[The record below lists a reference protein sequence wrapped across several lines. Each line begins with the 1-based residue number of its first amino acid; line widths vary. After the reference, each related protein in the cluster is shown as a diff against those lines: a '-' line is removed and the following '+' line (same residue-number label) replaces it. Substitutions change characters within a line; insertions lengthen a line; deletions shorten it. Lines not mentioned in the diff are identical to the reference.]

1 MGQSKRTQNLWL
13 SINGKVD
20 ASTGDDMPT
29 QILSGQLPL
38 QIHPSSDTKRTLVIG
53 LASGVTA
60 NEAYKSG
67 GKPLTIVELEPAIV
81 EAATYFR
88 SVNESIFEKP
98 DVEIRVA
105 DARAI
110 LARENTMYDVIVSEP
125 SNPWITGVSN
135 LFTVEYWKLG
145 RKRLSSNGV
154 FCQWVQLYALPPDA
168 FRSLIASYLQ
178 VFPNT

>member
-1 MGQSKRTQNLWL
+1 M
-13 SINGKVD
+13 I
-20 ASTGDDMPT
+20 
-29 QILSGQLPL
+29 
-38 QIHPSSDTKRTLVIG
+38 IG

-67 GKPLTIVELEPAIV
+67 GKPLTIVGVEPAIV
-81 EAATYFR
+81 EAATYFHY
-88 SVNESIFEKP
+88 VNERIFEKP

-135 LFTVEYWKLG
+135 LLPLNTGNWDA
-145 RKRLSSNGV
+145 KRLLNNGV
-154 FCQWVQLYALPPDA
+154 FGQWVQLYALPPEVA
-168 FRSLIASYLQ
+168 FVPLSQ
-178 VFPNT
+178 VIYKYFQIHGSSKPSWFGCIIDLCF